1 MSSDIIIIRHT
12 ISRPNIVVKIIES
25 EGNTFMS
32 QLMICLIIFILTLI
46 AFGTINK
53 YVSITIIALI
63 SMMAM
68 VLTGSL
74 DAKTAL
80 SGFGNSSAILM
91 ASIFVVSAGLNR
103 TALVNKISAAIC
115 KASKGSFRKV
125 LAGYVILTCILA
137 QFIPSAV
144 AVFSIVFPMA
154 LAVCKE
160 MKVNPSK
167 MMFSIGVTAIGT
179 VITLPFSS
187 AISEMARIQG
197 FLEAYDYTG
206 YNMGLVDITYAKLP
220 TMLVIVLMAI
230 FILPKFAPDTK
241 SNDISVENGSKPKE
255 QKPLDPV
262 HEVIGYATFALV
274 LLGMIFSSK
283 LGLAT
288 WQVTM
293 IGALIIAASG
303 VLNKK
308 EIIDSMNLEM
318 VFLYVGAIGIA
329 NALSNTGAADLIGN
343 QLSNVVMKLDN
354 NYIAGLLLFLVPFI
368 LTQFMLN
375 LGVYSIF
382 TPLYIMMCKSM
393 GANPIGPIMLC
404 MIASMTAFFT
414 PLATPA
420 VPLMMG
426 VGNYTIKDL
435 LKMGLVP
442 FVIITVVTVGWVMT
456 VYPIF

>member
-1 MSSDIIIIRHT
+1 M
-12 ISRPNIVVKIIES
+12 N
-25 EGNTFMS
+25 
-32 QLMICLIIFILTLI
+32 QLMISLIIFIITLI
-46 AFGTINK
+46 AFGTATK
-53 YVSITIIALI
+53 YVSITVIALI

-68 VLTGSL
+68 VLSGSL
-74 DAKTAL
+74 DAQVAL
-80 SGFGNSSAILM
+80 GGFGNSSAILM
-91 ASIFVVSAGLNR
+91 ASIFVVSAGLNK
-103 TALVNKISAAIC
+103 TSMISKISSAISN
-115 KASKGSFRKV
+115 ASKGSFRKV
-125 LAGYVILTCILA
+125 IAGYVILTAVLA

-154 LAVCKE
+154 LSVCKE
-160 MKVNPSK
+160 MDVSPSK
-167 MMFSIGVTAIGT
+167 IMYSIGVTAIGT

-197 FLEAYDYTG
+197 FLEAYEYTEF
-206 YNMGLVDITYAKLP
+206 NMGIMDITYAKLP
-220 TMLVIVLMAI
+220 TTIAIILMAI
-230 FILPKFAPDTK
+230 FIIPKFTPDVTPEALASFDK
-241 SNDISVENGSKPKE
+241 SSSKEEK
-255 QKPLDPV
+255 KLSTF
-262 HEVIGYATFALV
+262 HEVIGFGTFVLV
-274 LLGMIFSSK
+274 LLGLVFSSR

-303 VLNKK
+303 LLDTK
-308 EIIDSMNLEM
+308 EVISSMNLNM
-318 VFLYVGAIGIA
+318 VLLYIGCLGIA
-329 NALSNTGAADLIGN
+329 SALSNTGAADLIGSY
-343 QLSNVVMKLDN
+343 LSSIIINLNN

-426 VGNYTIKDL
+426 VGNYSIKDL
-435 LKMGLVP
+435 IKMGFVP
-442 FVIITVVTVGWVMT
+442 FIVITVIAVGWIMT